1 MSPIYKRLAMAFV
14 AFSSHLVASN
24 TLNPKVAVYL
34 SAAVVAVGTFWSPRP
49 CDEQLESESRQPG
62 KTGEK

>member
-1 MSPIYKRLAMAFV
+1 MSLLYKRLAMAFA

-24 TLNPKVAVYL
+24 TLDPKVAVYL
-34 SAAVVAVGTFWSPRP
+34 SAAVVAVGTFWSPKS
-49 CDEQLESESRQPG
+49 CEEQFESESRQPG